1 MRLLKNITLIGMFF
15 CSLFVFAQEPTK
27 WQMNRANSMASQAA
41 EDNALS
47 EEDRSFV
54 YELFVNQIM
63 SNQKNTK
70 GLSPSEKK
78 VIYQKKNKETTAAL
92 TEKFG
97 SQKARSIMKSAQNAR
112 KKVDNS

>member
-1 MRLLKNITLIGMFF
+1 
-15 CSLFVFAQEPTK
+15 
-27 WQMNRANSMASQAA
+27 
-41 EDNALS
+41 
-47 EEDRSFV
+47 
-54 YELFVNQIM
+54 M